1 MRGARTSLG
10 TQPCYQAPGDLR
22 FETWITQW
30 LKSGVWGCPFD
41 NGLKL
46 AVGQIA
52 ENQKAEKINLKMSSV
67 YNRIK
72 LTFKILQHLLHDFWS
87 LIIL

>member
-1 MRGARTSLG
+1 MVLNAWRSDKLRDPTLL
-10 TQPCYQAPGDLR
+10 PGPRWPSVRNLNNAVI
-22 FETWITQW
+22 EI
-30 LKSGVWGCPFD
+30 GCPFD

-67 YNRIK
+67 YKRIK